1 MLRFNR
7 KFEYNQTWGARS
19 WNNSTE
25 IKVNDFIKNVN
36 SYKNKIHFLNKNFND
51 VYINADTFYY
61 IDSPYTSSEAGYNAY
76 WLKDD
81 DEKLYNYCKNINN
94 IGSTFM
100 LSGILGEHKD
110 GKRWELID
118 RLISDGYNYEILDYN
133 YEKVAVEKNKKSQE
147 IIIKNY

>member
-1 MLRFNR
+1 
-7 KFEYNQTWGARS
+7 
-19 WNNSTE
+19 
-25 IKVNDFIKNVN
+25 
-36 SYKNKIHFLNKNFND
+36 
-51 VYINADTFYY
+51 
-61 IDSPYTSSEAGYNAY
+61 
-76 WLKDD
+76 
-81 DEKLYNYCKNINN
+81 
-94 IGSTFM
+94 M